1 MKAETPKLL
10 VLGLI
15 LATMISSPVAAD
27 PGCTLVVHVSVLRS
41 QAGALVC
48 RLFASGEG
56 FPGKPTYKAVQRVS
70 IQGKQASCEFLG
82 VSPGTYAVAVFH
94 DENGNGKL
102 DTNFL
107 GIPSEGVGVSNN
119 KRPLV
124 GPPSWSDA
132 RFRLEHDG
140 SISVTLHY

>member
-1 MKAETPKLL
+1 MNAQVSRLL
-10 VLGLI
+10 VLGVI
-15 LATMISSPVAAD
+15 LPTLLSPPVSAD
-27 PGCTLVVHVSVLRS
+27 AGCTLTVHVSVLHS

-48 RLFASGEG
+48 RLFAGGDG
-56 FPGKPTYKAVQRVS
+56 FPGKPPYKAVRRVP
-70 IQGKQASCEFLG
+70 IGGKEASCEFRG

-124 GPPSWSDA
+124 GPPRWSDA
-132 RFRLEHDG
+132 TFRLERDG
-140 SISVTLHY
+140 SLKVTLHY

>member
-1 MKAETPKLL
+1 MNAQVRRLFLL
-10 VLGLI
+10 GVI
-15 LATMISSPVAAD
+15 LPTLVSSHARAD
-27 PGCTLVVHVSVLRS
+27 PGCTLTVHVSVLRS
-41 QAGALVC
+41 QSGALVC

-56 FPGKPTYKAVQRVS
+56 FPGKPTYKTAQRVP
-70 IQGKQASCEFLG
+70 IRGKEASCAFRG
-82 VSPGTYAVAVFH
+82 ASPGTYAVAVFH

-124 GPPSWSDA
+124 GPPSWDDA

-140 SISVTLHY
+140 SIRVMLHY